1 MSLLSRQGRILPES
15 VRRLMGIGSAKP
27 RTDDQPSGGG
37 ARQKGPL
44 LFFDYGGRYYGG
56 SYRSTVNLL
65 RTLTK
70 MTDVAVSHPYEIPGE
85 YVDDVRRLGVPIHV
99 VEPRKGHRDI
109 GGHSR
114 VGRLL
119 RLMWAL
125 PSTALFVRRLRR
137 LLESIGPRA
146 VWTTSEKALYV
157 LTKASRG
164 RFPLAI
170 FIRREIPGT
179 LSYCRDAWR
188 RCALVL
194 GVSQAALDSLS
205 AGGFRPARARVIH
218 TGIDIGEL
226 NQRASS
232 AEPEL
237 PGADRPLKLAMPA
250 TLLPLKNHILAIR
263 GVGKFLSAGGQAVL
277 WICGGAPATISAPY
291 QAELEAAIGRL
302 NLHESVHLLGYRP
315 DAPAIMARADVVTL
329 TSTTEGL
336 PRVVLE
342 GMALGKPVLAT
353 NVGGVPEAVRDGID
367 GFLVRPD
374 DVRGYVECLDKL
386 RDPDLRR
393 RMGRAGQ
400 ERILR
405 EFSPA
410 REAGDFLE
418 AMNEIA
424 L

>member
-1 MSLLSRQGRILPES
+1 MLETVGTP
-15 VRRLMGIGSAKP
+15 MGIRSAKP
-27 RTDDQPSGGG
+27 GTDDRPSSNA
-37 ARQKGPL
+37 ARENGPL

-65 RTLTK
+65 TTLTK
-70 MTDVAVSHPYEIPGE
+70 MTGVAVAHPYEIPGE
-85 YVDDVRRLGVPIHV
+85 YLDDLRRLGVPVHV
-99 VEPRKGHRDI
+99 VERRKGHRDI

-114 VGRLL
+114 AGRLL

-125 PSTALFVRRLRR
+125 PSTALFVRRLRMV
-137 LLESIGPRA
+137 LEDIRPRA

-170 FIRREIPGT
+170 FIRREIPQT

-194 GVSQAALDSLS
+194 GVSQAALDSLT
-205 AGGFRPARARVIH
+205 AGGFAPARTRVVH
-218 TGIDIGEL
+218 TGIDVGEL
-226 NQRASS
+226 NERAGS

-237 PGADRPLKLAMPA
+237 PGADRPLKLALPA
-250 TLLPLKNHILAIR
+250 TLLPLKNHLLAIR
-263 GVGKFLSAGGQAVL
+263 GVGRFLASGGRAVL

-291 QAELEAAIGRL
+291 QAELEAAIRNL
-302 NLHESVHLLGYRP
+302 NLEESVHLLGYRR

-367 GFLVRPD
+367 GFLIRPD
-374 DVRGYVECLDKL
+374 DVQGYVECLSKL

-393 RMGRAGQ
+393 RMGRAGR

-405 EFSPA
+405 QFSPA

-418 AMNEIA
+418 AMDEIA